1 MKVLALCHAGVVRS
15 GAMVR
20 ALKEEGIDAIAAGVG
35 HNGKEALNTLMNW
48 ADRIVVMD
56 EKLLPQIP
64 RHQLKK
70 TTLADVGGDVWGY
83 ADHPDLKNRV
93 FVMVEEWKKS
103 GWKFRP
109 LRLKPTGPVERLE
122 A

>member
-1 MKVLALCHAGVVRS
+1 MKVLALCHVGVVRS

-20 ALKEEGIDAIAAGVG
+20 RLKEEGVDAIAAGVES
-35 HNGKEALNTLMNW
+35 NGKEALLTLMKW

-56 EKLLPQIP
+56 EKLLPNIP
-64 RHQLKK
+64 NYYRQK
-70 TTLADVGGDVWGY
+70 TTLADLGPDVWGY

-93 FVMVEEWKKS
+93 LVMVEEWKKS

-109 LRLKPTGPVERLE
+109 LRLRPKPTE
-122 A
+122 